1 MEIGRSPEGAARV
14 AYVIDNKRPPRSCT
28 GSRAKRPNLLS
39 EMQIS
44 GGYLQ
49 RTKSRNACSWC
60 FAIGLTAGV
69 PQTYKGRNCCISHSQ
84 IAVIKGCQKADLTM
98 NPEQV
103 KINNTPQRTPLLG
116 RKIKIT
122 RSGISWQNETA
133 KGSKITTG

>member
-1 MEIGRSPEGAARV
+1 MIIRGPQGAVQGAEQKDRIYCLKCKSLV
-14 AYVIDNKRPPRSCT
+14 A
-28 GSRAKRPNLLS
+28 
-39 EMQIS
+39 
-44 GGYLQ
+44 YLQ